1 MPRASVNGSEA
12 TPGSVDRIVGLDVAR
27 GLAVIGMLAAHTLTT
42 EIFDWAQPGTWGDV
56 VNGRSS
62 VLFAVLAGISLAII
76 TGRTEPVVGVP
87 LLQARLRIF
96 TRAALIIA
104 IGGILET
111 LGTPVAIILPV
122 YGMLFIVS
130 LPFLRW
136 RSRSLFA
143 LASVLAA
150 VMPFVVATLVA
161 LNVDAAYEWSWF
173 AELAVLGA
181 YPALTWAAFV
191 LLGLG
196 LGRLDLTAALI
207 QRRLLIAGVALAVA
221 GYGLGSLAWHAWGS
235 AQGAGAFLMSDF
247 SEPTSLSDGASSFDT
262 SSLVSIAPHSG
273 STFEVVGAAGF
284 ALAVIALCLMAAP
297 RIRFALYPLAA
308 TGAMALTAYT
318 AQIVI
323 LWAVGFSVTGESQTL
338 LFVVLALGTMAVASV
353 WGATLGRGP
362 LERMLTAV
370 SRSAAAIAPG
380 NQTPRRPP
388 STLDRE

>member
-1 MPRASVNGSEA
+1 MPRASVNRSEA
-12 TPGSVDRIVGLDVAR
+12 ISGSGDRIVGLDVAR

-56 VNGRSS
+56 VNGRSA

-76 TGRTEPVVGVP
+76 SGRTEPVVGVP

-136 RSRSLFA
+136 GSRSLFVMA
-143 LASVLAA
+143 GSVAV
-150 VMPFVVATLVA
+150 VMPFVVAALVA
-161 LNVDAAYEWSWF
+161 LNIDEAYEWSWF
-173 AELAVLGA
+173 AELTALGA

-221 GYGLGSLAWHAWGS
+221 GYGLGWLAWQAWGS
-235 AQGAGAFLMSDF
+235 AQGTGVFLMSDF
-247 SEPTSLSDGASSFDT
+247 SEPTSLAGGASSFDT

-284 ALAVIALCLMAAP
+284 AMAVIALCLMAAP
-297 RIRFALYPLAA
+297 RIRAALYPLAA

-318 AQIVI
+318 TQIVI
-323 LWAVGFSVTGESQTL
+323 LWAVGFSVTGEFQTL
-338 LFVVLALGTMAVASV
+338 LFLVLALGTM
-353 WGATLGRGP
+353 GP
-362 LERMLTAV
+362 RNAR
-370 SRSAAAIAPG
+370 RSAPRHSAAEC
-380 NQTPRRPP
+380 RRW
-388 STLDRE
+388 RR